1 MEKLANYGK
10 EIVEKLLV
18 EDVQEVID
26 KRKLRLIVKKAD
38 PGKRNRVEMRITMT
52 PQTRAM
58 LGSIIPVKNGSYG
71 SPFIDLAIRVLVS
84 LYENGEGLDEIANDM
99 HYISK
104 SPYLAGN
111 LVSLRN
117 YIVDRMKI
125 EEVRKGK
132 FGFEKE

>member
-1 MEKLANYGK
+1 MEKKLSNYGK
-10 EIVEKLLV
+10 EVVASLIVD
-18 EDVQEVID
+18 DVQDVID
-26 KRKLRLIVKKAD
+26 KRKLRLITKKAD

-52 PQTRAM
+52 PATRAM

-84 LYENGEGLDEIANDM
+84 LYENGESIEEIANDM

-117 YIVDRMKI
+117 YIVDRIKI

-132 FGFEKE
+132 F